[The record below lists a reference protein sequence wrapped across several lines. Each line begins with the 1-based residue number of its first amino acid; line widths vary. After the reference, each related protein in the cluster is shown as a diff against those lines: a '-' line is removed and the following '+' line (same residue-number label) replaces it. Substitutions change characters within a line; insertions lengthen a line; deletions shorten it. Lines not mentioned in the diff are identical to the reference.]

1 MWIFTFQS
9 KNIRVGEKEL
19 REEKKNHSAKKAT
32 RTFKC
37 FPFNL
42 NKANESSW

>member
-19 REEKKNHSAKKAT
+19 REKKNHSAKKAT

>member
-9 KNIRVGEKEL
+9 KNIRVEEKEL
-19 REEKKNHSAKKAT
+19 REKNHSFAKKAT